1 VKKIIKILGA
11 VAILGTATMA
21 SDVTNSIVTVE
32 TLNTNK
38 VNIISTDTSWYCDV
52 LERLMGMCR
61 TSQPLPFEN

>member
-1 VKKIIKILGA
+1 
-11 VAILGTATMA
+11 MA

-38 VNIISTDTSWYCDV
+38 VNIISTDTSWYCDG

-61 TSQPLPFEN
+61 ISQPLPFEN